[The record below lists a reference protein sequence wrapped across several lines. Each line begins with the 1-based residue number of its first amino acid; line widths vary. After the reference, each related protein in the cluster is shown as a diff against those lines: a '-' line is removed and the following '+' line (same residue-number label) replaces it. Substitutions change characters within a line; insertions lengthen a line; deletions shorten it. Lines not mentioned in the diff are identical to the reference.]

1 MTQERQLLFGTGG
14 VPRSCKS
21 KSTAAGIQ
29 RIAEL
34 GLGCMEVEFVHG
46 ANMTDSM
53 AKEVGALAKKLN
65 VRLTAHAPYYI
76 NLNAREPKKVA
87 ESQKRLTQTVHIAS
101 LMGAESVVFH
111 PAYYLKDHPHEV
123 YNRVRDILVDTVKSL
138 RESGIHLLLRT
149 ETTGKGT
156 QFGNLEELL
165 NLCVDV
171 DGIATCID
179 FAHMHARGGE
189 CNSYGEFLYTL
200 NRIAVRLGWHAL
212 ENMHIHISGIKYSE
226 KGELEHLNLKES
238 DLRCTDLLKALKD
251 LDVQGTVICESP
263 NLEEDALLM
272 QEAYDKL

>member
-1 MTQERQLLFGTGG
+1 MGQERQLLFGTAG
-14 VPRSCKS
+14 VPNSS
-21 KSTAAGIQ
+21 KGKGTTAGIQ

-65 VRLTAHAPYYI
+65 IRLTAHAPYYI

-87 ESQKRLTQTVHIAS
+87 ESQKRLIHTARIAS

-111 PAYYLKDHPHEV
+111 PAYYLKDHPHDV
-123 YNRVRDILVDTVKSL
+123 YIKVQSILQDTIASL
-138 RESGIHLLLRT
+138 RESGIQLLLRA
-149 ETTGKGT
+149 ETAGKGT
-156 QFGNLEELL
+156 QFGNLEEIL

-171 DGIATCID
+171 DGIAPCID
-179 FAHMHARGGE
+179 FAHMYARGGE

-212 ENMHIHISGIKYSE
+212 ENMHIHISGIKYSG
-226 KGELEHLNLKES
+226 KGELEHLNLKDS
-238 DLRCTDLLKALKD
+238 DLRCNDLLKALKD

-272 QEAYDKL
+272 QEAHDKL